1 MADEDVLGFLTV
13 LGSEFC
19 HVLRTEAGIPDA
31 SRHDCYSAL
40 TDALGEPVTI
50 DVLRSLKPEQF
61 VGLATALNR
70 YFETTTITPAHVATA
85 VSGTI
90 WCWTS

>member
-1 MADEDVLGFLTV
+1 MPHEDVLGFLTV

-19 HVLRTEAGIPDA
+19 HVLRTDAGIPDA
-31 SRHDCYSAL
+31 SGHDCYSAL

-50 DVLRSLKPEQF
+50 EVLNSLKPEQF
-61 VGLATALNR
+61 VDLATALNR
-70 YFETTTITPAHVATA
+70 YFETITITPAHVATA

-90 WCWTS
+90 WRWS